1 MKKLIVAGAGFAA
14 LIAEP
19 VLAADL
25 VPTPPPAIYY
35 YDWTGLYAG
44 ASVGLGS
51 SFSSIDLAA
60 SSLNTS
66 GLDPFGTGPQLT
78 SAAQAAV
85 PNLLATHPF
94 GFIGGIQIGYNAE
107 LRSRWV
113 IGFETDFSYTA
124 IKGTDRQQGQ
134 ATSLIPF
141 GGATEFGKCD
151 GGGRWRAKT

>member
-66 GLDPFGTGPQLT
+66 GLDPFGDRASTYLGCPGRL
-78 SAAQAAV
+78 V

-113 IGFETDFSYTA
+113 IGFET
-124 IKGTDRQQGQ
+124 
-134 ATSLIPF
+134 
-141 GGATEFGKCD
+141 
-151 GGGRWRAKT
+151 